1 MPSRIVLKGICVL
14 GGDGG
19 GSNSPSRRYTDRDVL
34 QVYPEIMFSCSGP
47 VPARIKIS
55 LADCL

>member
-1 MPSRIVLKGICVL
+1 MGPPLASRRPFRS

-19 GSNSPSRRYTDRDVL
+19 GSNSPSRRYPDRDVL